1 MVLVL
6 IFCTITIIITIAFFL
21 IILSTLRIDI
31 KKYEIS
37 NIYVNSNESIKEI
50 KNTCSSYEK
59 KNAKYKL
66 NLSLNVLDKIKILKL
81 KLNNEKIKKIVL
93 KMHLDK
99 TKIKELEREIEINDI
114 KEIMNI
120 KPQISYMD
128 LNIKIG
134 IDDVLLTTYVIPII
148 CTAISMLLPL
158 VIEKSKAE
166 KIKYIVTPMYNKGN
180 VYDIKFNAGIKIKVI
195 QVLKFIYKIYKNR
208 RINNSK
214 EIIKEKI
221 TQNV

>member
-6 IFCTITIIITIAFFL
+6 ISCTIIIITIIAFFL
-21 IILSTLRIDI
+21 IIFSTLKIDI
-31 KKYEIS
+31 KNYEIS
-37 NIYVNSNESIKEI
+37 NIYASLNNSIIETKDTCNNNE
-50 KNTCSSYEK
+50 KNM
-59 KNAKYKL
+59 AKYKL
-66 NLSLNVLDKIKILKL
+66 DISLNILNKIKILKL
-81 KLNNEKIKKIVL
+81 KLNNEKIKKMIL

-99 TKIKELEREIEINDI
+99 TKIKELEREIGINDI
-114 KEIMNI
+114 KEITKI

-134 IDDVLLTTYVIPII
+134 VDDVLLTTYIVPII

-158 VIEKSKAE
+158 VIEKNKANQ
-166 KIKYIVTPMYNKGN
+166 IKYIVTPMYNKGN
-180 VYDIKFNAGIKIKVI
+180 AYYIKFDAGIKIKVM

-214 EIIKEKI
+214 AIIKEKI

>member
-6 IFCTITIIITIAFFL
+6 IFCTIIIITIIAFFL
-21 IILSTLRIDI
+21 IIFSTLKIDI
-31 KKYEIS
+31 KNYEIS
-37 NIYVNSNESIKEI
+37 NIYESLNDSIIETKDTCNNNE
-50 KNTCSSYEK
+50 KNM
-59 KNAKYKL
+59 AKYKL
-66 NLSLNVLDKIKILKL
+66 DISLNILNKIKILKL
-81 KLNNEKIKKIVL
+81 KLNNEKIKKMIL

-99 TKIKELEREIEINDI
+99 TKIKELEREIGINDI
-114 KEIMNI
+114 NEITKI
-120 KPQISYMD
+120 KPQISYMN

-134 IDDVLLTTYVIPII
+134 VDDVLLTTYIVPII

-158 VIEKSKAE
+158 VIEKNKANQ
-166 KIKYIVTPMYNKGN
+166 IKYIVTPMYNKGN
-180 VYDIKFNAGIKIKVI
+180 AYYIKFDAGIKIKVM

-214 EIIKEKI
+214 AIIKEKI

>member
-21 IILSTLRIDI
+21 IIFSTLRIDI
-31 KKYEIS
+31 KNYEIS

-50 KNTCSSYEK
+50 KNACSSYEK

-99 TKIKELEREIEINDI
+99 TKIKELEREIGINDI
-114 KEIMNI
+114 KEITKI

-134 IDDVLLTTYVIPII
+134 VDDVLLTTYIVPII
-148 CTAISMLLPL
+148 CSAISMLLPL
-158 VIEKSKAE
+158 VIEKNKTN

-180 VYDIKFNAGIKIKVI
+180 VYYIKFDAGIKIKVM